1 MITVI
6 SQPTGINA
14 DLELRAQTFT
24 FFMAQTNIETGF
36 VDKTFQKPT
45 TYVCMFVYSA
55 TYHSRAS

>member
-24 FFMAQTNIETGF
+24 FFMEQTNIEAGF

-45 TYVCMFVYSA
+45 TYVC
-55 TYHSRAS
+55 TYVCLQCYIPQ